1 MSLYFLNFGWA
12 RCPKCPSVRLSVRMS
27 GNYGQTAWYYWF
39 SICMVTF
46 IITVGDLYEKKF
58 SSAPPLTAGGPIS
71 CFLAVFLVNFGAHVL
86 AHLGCSNYYFCIY
99 GIYEEFSRKQIFFLA
114 KFSFLGPGEGSKVGT
129 KPKFLNFF
137 FFFLF
142 WILSFRTRKSNKIF

>member
-1 MSLYFLNFGWA
+1 
-12 RCPKCPSVRLSVRMS
+12 
-27 GNYGQTAWYYWF
+27 
-39 SICMVTF
+39 MVTF

-129 KPKFLNFF
+129 KPKILNFF
-137 FFFLF
+137 FAFFF
-142 WILSFRTRKSNKIF
+142 FEFCHFEPGKAIKNF

>member
-1 MSLYFLNFGWA
+1 MSEMSV
-12 RCPKCPSVRLSVRMS
+12 RPSVRVRKVFS
-27 GNYGQTAWYYWF
+27 NWF

-99 GIYEEFSRKQIFFLA
+99 GIYEEFPREQFFFGQILIF
-114 KFSFLGPGEGSKVGT
+114 GPWGGAQSWYQT
-129 KPKFLNFF
+129 KNFEF
-137 FFFLF
+137 FFFLNF
-142 WILSFRTRKSNKIF
+142 VILNQEKQ

>member
-1 MSLYFLNFGWA
+1 
-12 RCPKCPSVRLSVRMS
+12 
-27 GNYGQTAWYYWF
+27 
-39 SICMVTF
+39 MVTF

-86 AHLGCSNYYFCIY
+86 AHLGCFNYYFCIF
-99 GIYEEFSRKQIFFLA
+99 GIYEEFSRKQIFYLA

-137 FFFLF
+137 LFF
-142 WILSFRTRKSNKIF
+142 ILLNFVILNQEKQ